1 MDQFMEID
9 QLLKQ
14 NMQASI
20 AYNAPKV
27 MNLGDTVTIELL
39 LNPSEAEES
48 LGKQI
53 TQTDQPVFTA
63 TIEITPRMRA
73 ILLAENQDAFN
84 IQLIHA
90 SAEQPISGTDT
101 TKWEWYVTAKKVGVQ
116 GLTIAI
122 YRLVKYDNQEYWRE
136 VESYQSNIDVKVNF
150 VQRVQTFD
158 WKWIAGFILTFV
170 GSVLGVLTW
179 LNNRNKV
186 KY

>member
-1 MDQFMEID
+1 
-9 QLLKQ
+9 
-14 NMQASI
+14 
-20 AYNAPKV
+20 

-39 LNPSEAEES
+39 LNPSETEES

-53 TQTDQPVFTA
+53 TQTDQPIFTA
-63 TIEITPRMRA
+63 AIEITPRMRA

-84 IQLIHA
+84 IQPIHA

-101 TKWEWYVTAKKVGVQ
+101 TKWEWYVTSKKAGVQ

-186 KY
+186 KYEEKSKEDKPVKNVKKARK